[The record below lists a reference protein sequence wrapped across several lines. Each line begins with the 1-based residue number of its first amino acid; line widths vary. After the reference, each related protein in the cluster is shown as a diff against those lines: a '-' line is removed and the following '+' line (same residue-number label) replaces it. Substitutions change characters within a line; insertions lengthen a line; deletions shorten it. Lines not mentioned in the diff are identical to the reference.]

1 VSKGTQAWF
10 ASAPVGPPAVDAVL
24 GYSATVTAPTVLL
37 VDDDT
42 ETRESLAELL
52 EQEGYQVVCDV
63 SAEAALGRLLSGFRP
78 AAMVVDFRMSGITG
92 IELLRICRADPSLVD
107 IPAVL
112 ISGFDAVKFQRMV
125 GVMCLRKP
133 LDVSNILAVLKAAAP
148 IEAAS

>member
-1 VSKGTQAWF
+1 MA
-10 ASAPVGPPAVDAVL
+10 
-24 GYSATVTAPTVLL
+24 GYSRGVLAPTVLL

-42 ETRESLAELL
+42 EMRESLAELF

-92 IELLRICRADPSLVD
+92 VEFLRICRADPRLVD

-133 LDVSNILAVLKAAAP
+133 LDVPAILAVLKAAAP
-148 IEAAS
+148 IDAAS